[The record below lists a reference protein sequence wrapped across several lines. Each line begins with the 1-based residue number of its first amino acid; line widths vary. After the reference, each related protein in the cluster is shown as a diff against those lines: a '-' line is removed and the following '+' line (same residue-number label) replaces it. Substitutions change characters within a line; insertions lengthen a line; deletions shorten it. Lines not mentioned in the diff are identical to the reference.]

1 MAVVL
6 KSILKNQTLFNTL
19 LKKPQ
24 CVSPL
29 IVSRTLTSE
38 AHKKPLSVFFEEAV
52 GLRPKS
58 ETSEI
63 EEEEEGNE
71 LKRKLLELERKL
83 IELKKTEPVRQ
94 KKQKEKKV
102 VTSEETE
109 KRHDNLYKLFKGDE
123 EEKKEVKKK
132 RSQEQEDV
140 IRVYKELPIEMVSF
154 VRLLH
159 KEGYLNKANFIT
171 GEKLNMGNLDEEY
184 SRTFVK
190 FAAERFGKD
199 YQEIAKWLSGSDLKK
214 IVLFGCPSVEKRAV
228 FAAKTLRNFFDIHEN
243 NVCNKCVLKEKCK
256 FPNQSV
262 WDGKTKHL
270 HLSVVMKVIT
280 LYPLDLTHPK
290 LQVPQEVQD
299 SVARLLTEIQNL
311 SRTICTPLA

>member
-1 MAVVL
+1 MAILL
-6 KSILKNQTLFNTL
+6 KSVLKNQTLFKTL

-24 CVSPL
+24 YVSPL
-29 IVSRTLTSE
+29 IISRNLTSE

-58 ETSEI
+58 ETSEF
-63 EEEEEGNE
+63 EEEEVQGNE

-83 IELKKTEPVRQ
+83 IELKKLEPVRK
-94 KKQKEKKV
+94 KKQKEKV
-102 VTSEETE
+102 VISEQTE
-109 KRHDNLYKLFKGDE
+109 KRHSLFKLFKGDE
-123 EEKKEVKKK
+123 EKEVKK
-132 RSQEQEDV
+132 RSREQEDV

-171 GEKLNMGNLDEEY
+171 GEKLDMGNLDEEY
-184 SRTFVK
+184 ARTFVK
-190 FAAERFGKD
+190 FAAEKFGKD

-214 IVLFGCPSVEKRAV
+214 IVLFGCPSLEKRAV

-299 SVARLLTEIQNL
+299 SVSRLLTEIQNL

>member
-1 MAVVL
+1 MAAVL
-6 KSILKNQTLFNTL
+6 KSILKNQTLFKTL

-52 GLRPKS
+52 GLRPRP

-63 EEEEEGNE
+63 EEEEQGNE

-83 IELKKTEPVRQ
+83 IELKKSEPVRQ
-94 KKQKEKKV
+94 KKQKV
-102 VTSEETE
+102 VTSEQTE
-109 KRHDNLYKLFKGDE
+109 KRHDNLYKLFNGDE
-123 EEKKEVKKK
+123 EEKKEVKK
-132 RSQEQEDV
+132 RSREQEDV

-159 KEGYLNKANFIT
+159 NEGYLNKANFIT
-171 GEKLNMGNLDEEY
+171 GEKLNMGNLNEEY